1 MSGGLWSVQAAFPV
15 DWTALGGGMRA
26 LVLAGL
32 MLLAVGLYFGTLG
45 VLGVRPREFKRREVG

>member
-1 MSGGLWSVQAAFPV
+1 
-15 DWTALGGGMRA
+15 
-26 LVLAGL
+26 